1 MVRAV
6 CIALHE
12 CHWTNRLES
21 ESASELKSET
31 KRSWPCRKF
40 LASLAEVSLD
50 GAGTVGLS
58 FRICT
63 DEEIFGC

>member
-31 KRSWPCRKF
+31 KRSWTCRKF
-40 LASLAEVSLD
+40 LASLAEISLD
-50 GAGTVGLS
+50 GAGTVGCGIKLS
-58 FRICT
+58 
-63 DEEIFGC
+63 EMHG